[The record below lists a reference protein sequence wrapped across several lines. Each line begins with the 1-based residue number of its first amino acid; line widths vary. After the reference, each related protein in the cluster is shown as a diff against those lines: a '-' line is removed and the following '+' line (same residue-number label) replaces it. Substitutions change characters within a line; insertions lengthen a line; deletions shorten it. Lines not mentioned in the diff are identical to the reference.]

1 MPADLQTLEEAIS
14 GLLEGIDVDLVDVE
28 LRQGALCV
36 TVSRNDGLDLDS
48 LTLASRLVS
57 DFLDAHEELTP
68 KEPFEL
74 EVSSPGLE
82 RRLRRP
88 QHFAQAIG
96 QTIAVRTINSA
107 PGERR
112 DEGELVRCDD
122 EGIALLSTNSKQL
135 RELTYEMIDRA
146 HTVFD
151 WKAALANDKRAREA
165 ETVQLEGSSGA
176 FDEREHTSA
185 RTPQRE
191 NER

>member
-36 TVSRNDGLDLDS
+36 TVSRHDGLDLDS
-48 LTLASRLVS
+48 LTHASRLVS
-57 DFLDAHEELTP
+57 DLLDAHEELTP
-68 KEPFEL
+68 SEPFEL

-88 QHFAQAIG
+88 RHFAQAIG
-96 QTIAVRTINSA
+96 QTIAVRTTNSA

-112 DEGELVRCDD
+112 DEGELIRSDD
-122 EGIALLSTNSKQL
+122 EGIVLLSANSKTP
-135 RELTYEMIDRA
+135 RVLTYEMIDRA

-151 WKAALANDKRAREA
+151 WKAALANEKRARGA
-165 ETVQLEGSSGA
+165 ETAQPEDSPRT
-176 FDEREHTSA
+176 FDEREHTTA
-185 RTPQRE
+185 RAPQRE
-191 NER
+191 NEQ